1 MEKKINNKTDNT
13 LLECA
18 LAGLYGGIVSGFISA
33 PLEHGR
39 IRM

>member
-1 MEKKINNKTDNT
+1 MEKKINNKTENT

-18 LAGLYGGIVSGFISA
+18 LAGMYGGIISCLISA
-33 PLEHGR
+33 PLEHIR